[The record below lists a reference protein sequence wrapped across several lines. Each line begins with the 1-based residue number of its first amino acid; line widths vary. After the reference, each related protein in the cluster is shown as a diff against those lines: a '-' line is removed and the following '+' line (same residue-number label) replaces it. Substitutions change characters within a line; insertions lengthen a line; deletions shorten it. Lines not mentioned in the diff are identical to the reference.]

1 MKSKTVGVLGG
12 VLLGGMILAALFAEF
27 ITPYSP
33 YQPTGKPFERPGAAH
48 ILGTN
53 DIGQDIWSE
62 LIYGARNSLLVGVLS
77 ACISLAIGTFVGVL
91 AGWYGG
97 RLERLLMKITAFFL
111 TIPFLPAVIILAA
124 FMRGG
129 VWSMS
134 LILGIMSWPTLARVL
149 HAAVLQIKDTVYI
162 RMIRGMGAG
171 NAYIITRHIVREL
184 APLLLY
190 RGVMRFKS
198 GILSES
204 SMSFLGLG
212 NPAAKSWGAII
223 YYAQAK
229 NALLTGAWV
238 WWIIP
243 PGICISLSSMAL
255 MMISYS
261 MEAQTNKQI
270 RRAE

>member
-1 MKSKTVGVLGG
+1 MRSKTIGALGAL
-12 VLLGGMILAALFAEF
+12 LLGAMILTAVFAEF
-27 ITPYSP
+27 IAPYSP
-33 YQPTGKPFERPGAAH
+33 YRPVGKPLERPGPAH

-62 LIYGARNSLLVGVLS
+62 LLYGARNSLLVGALS
-77 ACISLAIGTFVGVL
+77 AGISLLIGTSVGVL

-97 RLERLLMKITAFFL
+97 GLGRMLMEITAFFL
-111 TIPFLPAVIILAA
+111 TIPFLPSVIILAA

-134 LILGIMSWPTLARVL
+134 LILGIMSWPALARVL
-149 HAAVLQIKDTVYI
+149 HAAVLQIKDSAYI

-171 NAYIITRHIVREL
+171 DAYIITRHILREI
-184 APLLLY
+184 APLILY

-212 NPAAKSWGAII
+212 NPTAKSWGTII

-261 MEAQTNKQI
+261 MEIQSN
-270 RRAE
+270 RRIGTAE

>member
-1 MKSKTVGVLGG
+1 MKSKTLGVLGG
-12 VLLGGMILAALFAEF
+12 VLLGGMILMAVCAEL
-27 ITPYSP
+27 IAPYSP
-33 YQPTGKPFERPGAAH
+33 YQSVGKPFERPGSVH

-77 ACISLAIGTFVGVL
+77 AGISLVIGTLAGVL

-97 RLERLLMKITAFFL
+97 GLGRLLMKITAFFL
-111 TIPFLPAVIILAA
+111 TIPFLPSVIILAA

-134 LILGIMSWPTLARVL
+134 LILGIMSWPSLARVL
-149 HAAVLQIKDTVYI
+149 HASVLQIKDSVYI
-162 RMIRGMGAG
+162 RIIRGMGAG
-171 NAYIITRHIVREL
+171 NAYIITRHILREL
-184 APLLLY
+184 APLILY
-190 RGVMRFKS
+190 RGMMRFKA

-204 SMSFLGLG
+204 YMSFLGLG

-223 YYAQAK
+223 YYAQVK

-261 MEAQTNKQI
+261 MESWSNKRI
-270 RRAE
+270 GTAE